1 VVLRGQMQ
9 EMTRAADLQLFE
21 QMGLSDREIAR
32 RLHLLNF
39 TDEDRERVL
48 IVRDKI
54 VAKADDIIEEYYE
67 FQLSDP
73 EIATIIGDID
83 TLKRLKG
90 YMHSYIS
97 GLFSGVIDAQYVN
110 TRLRIGKVHKRL
122 DVRPKLYMKAHAK
135 LQNLLDREVEACSF
149 AADAIIIKQAIHK
162 ILLFDAE
169 LVFDAYVEAY
179 LTEMQTATREV
190 EKYASQVGIKL
201 DSMFGRLHEKS
212 QKDALTGLHN
222 RRALYDYLKHE
233 SQVAERHH
241 LSFVLIYMD
250 LNNFKTV
257 NDLHGHQAGDA
268 VLEQVGKTLINETRS
283 VDIPAR
289 YGGDEFCIIM
299 PRISLNE
306 IEIPLRRITS
316 DFDAH
321 CNYPVTFSMG
331 VVQVG
336 PTHFEEP
343 EELIQIADRLM
354 YEAKQHAHRDGRH
367 HWHFEGKNDALKN
380 R

>member
-1 VVLRGQMQ
+1 MQQMA
-9 EMTRAADLQLFE
+9 RAAELQLIE

-39 TDEDRERVL
+39 TDEDRERIL

-54 VAKADDIIEEYYE
+54 VARSHEIVEEYYE
-67 FQLSDP
+67 FQLADP
-73 EIATIIGDID
+73 DIASVIGDID
-83 TLKRLKG
+83 TLKRLKK
-90 YMHSYIS
+90 YMLDYIAS
-97 GLFSGVIDAQYVN
+97 LFSGVIDAQYVN

-135 LQNLLDREVEACSF
+135 LQSILDREVEACSF
-149 AADAIIIKQAIHK
+149 SADAIIIKQAIHK

-201 DSMFGRLHEKS
+201 DSMFSRLHEKS

-257 NDLHGHQAGDA
+257 NDLHGHQAGDD
-268 VLEQVGKTLINETRS
+268 VLAQVGRTLISQTRA

-299 PRISLNE
+299 PRTNLNE
-306 IEIPLRRITS
+306 VEIPLRRIAS

-336 PTHFEEP
+336 PTFFEEP

-354 YEAKQHAHRDGRH
+354 YEAKQRAHRDGQH
-367 HWHFEGKNDALKN
+367 HWHFEGKNETVKN

>member
-1 VVLRGQMQ
+1 MQQMA
-9 EMTRAADLQLFE
+9 RAAELQLIE

-39 TDEDRERVL
+39 TDEDRERIL

-54 VAKADDIIEEYYE
+54 VARSHEIVEEYYE
-67 FQLSDP
+67 FQLADP
-73 EIATIIGDID
+73 DIASVIGDID
-83 TLKRLKG
+83 TLKRLKK
-90 YMHSYIS
+90 YMLDYIAS
-97 GLFSGVIDAQYVN
+97 LFSGVIDAQYVN

-135 LQNLLDREVEACSF
+135 LQNILDREVEACSF
-149 AADAIIIKQAIHK
+149 SADAIIIKQAIHK

-201 DSMFGRLHEKS
+201 DSMFSRLHEKS

-257 NDLHGHQAGDA
+257 NDLHGHQAGDD
-268 VLEQVGKTLINETRS
+268 VLAQVGRTLVSQTRA

-299 PRISLNE
+299 PRTNLNE
-306 IEIPLRRITS
+306 VEIPLRRIAS

-336 PTHFEEP
+336 PTFFEEP

-354 YEAKQHAHRDGRH
+354 YEAKQRAHRDGQH
-367 HWHFEGKNDALKN
+367 HWHFEGKNETVKN